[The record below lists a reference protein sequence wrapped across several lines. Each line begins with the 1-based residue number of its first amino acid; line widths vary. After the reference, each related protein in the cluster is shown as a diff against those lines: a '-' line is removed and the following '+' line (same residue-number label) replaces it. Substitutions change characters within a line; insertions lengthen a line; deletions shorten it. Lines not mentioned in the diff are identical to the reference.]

1 MNQSANT
8 MLKRAT
14 IAISFIIFS
23 MPAFS
28 QCGFQVKD
36 VTIRNDQYSG
46 TAKSNEEKSQ
56 AAMRTQQHQFAH
68 KKYQALL
75 VDNKTAKEA
84 KKNTIMRF
92 R

>member
-1 MNQSANT
+1 
-8 MLKRAT
+8 MLKRLI
-14 IAISFIIFS
+14 IAACFFLFS
-23 MPAFS
+23 IPAFS

-36 VTIRNDQYSG
+36 VTTRNDEYSAS
-46 TAKSNEEKSQ
+46 AKSNAQKSLAANKSQ
-56 AAMRTQQHQFAH
+56 QRQFGH